1 MAQPRNLS
9 VGVLTTRRDALVRQL
24 ARARPLL
31 QGSLA
36 TVGVTCGNPGCRC
49 ARGQRHTKHLLT
61 RKVSG
66 KTKNCYVPVAML
78 TEVKAWTAE
87 YRRIKHLIKAISAL
101 NEQLLRAVVP
111 SRRARTANQAG
122 RPSRGP
128 RRRVRRTNSG

>member
-1 MAQPRNLS
+1 MARPISLS
-9 VGVLTTRRDALVRQL
+9 LGVLTARRDALVQRL
-24 ARARPLL
+24 ARAKPLL

-36 TVGVTCGNPGCRC
+36 TVGVTCGNPDCRC

-61 RKVSG
+61 RKVRG

-87 YRRIKHLIKAISAL
+87 YRRVKHLIKAISAL

-111 SRRARTANQAG
+111 SRRARAVNRAAA
-122 RPSRGP
+122 PKRGP
-128 RRRVRRTNSG
+128 RRPVRRTSSS